1 MADAGL
7 FVGWGPPVRGR
18 ETKGLDV
25 FGEAIAFYGTCQ
37 EAGEIESFETVLLG
51 PHGGD
56 LSGFFLLRGSEEQCA
71 TLRARDDFQRITTRA
86 AMVVDNLGVIPAVI
100 DDGVGDQIAV
110 YQEAI
115 SAIA

>member
-1 MADAGL
+1 
-7 FVGWGPPVRGR
+7 VRGR

-71 TLRARDDFQRITTRA
+71 ALRARDDFQRITTRA

-100 DDGVGDQIAV
+100 DEGVGDQIAV